1 MFRKR
6 SKQRPPIQLPDIKSS
21 SEWKRLS
28 RFPASEMMKYQE
40 LITIETGRKPGLS
53 PDSVFY
59 DLVKES
65 MENGEL
71 PDSDQQPAKES

>member
-40 LITIETGRKPGLS
+40 LITIESGRKPGLS

-59 DLVKES
+59 DLVRES

-71 PDSDQQPAKES
+71 PESDQQSGEES